1 MSSRFCSRFVLP
13 VGVLLAFYLTLAT
26 SLPHSATPKR
36 TIVAPGTE
44 LRILPLGDS
53 ITYGWN
59 GTNGTD
65 GYRLGLSE
73 DIAGSNWLFVG
84 TQRSGIMND
93 NYNQGYPG
101 YTISGIAG
109 IAGPGLDMK
118 PNVVLLHA
126 GTNDLDRVPPSNEPY
141 ADAPTRLGTL
151 IDQVLKALPESVVLV
166 AQIINAKDAATEA
179 RIKTYNA
186 QVPAVVKQRADDGW
200 KVAVVDF
207 SSVTK
212 DELIDG
218 LHPTPVGYKHM
229 GDIWF
234 GGLQAVAKAGWI
246 TPPIGPDPSW
256 AVKAA

>member
-1 MSSRFCSRFVLP
+1 MSSRFFLRFVLP
-13 VGVLLAFYLTLAT
+13 VGVLLSFYLTLVT
-26 SLPHSATPKR
+26 SLPHGATPKR
-36 TIVAPGTE
+36 FIVAPGTE

-53 ITYGWN
+53 ITFGWN
-59 GTNGTD
+59 STAGTD

-73 DIAGSNWLFVG
+73 DLQGSKFLFVG
-84 TQRSGIMND
+84 TQRSGSMAD
-93 NYNQGYPG
+93 NYNQGFPG
-101 YTISGIAG
+101 YTISQIGGA
-109 IAGPGLDMK
+109 AGPGLDMK

-126 GTNDLDRVPPSNEPY
+126 GTNDLDRTPPSNEPY
-141 ADAPTRLGTL
+141 ADAPARLGTL
-151 IDQVLKALPESVVLV
+151 IDQILKELPESVVLV

-207 SSVTK
+207 RSVTA

-234 GGLQAVAKAGWI
+234 GGLQAVAEAGWI
-246 TPPIGPDPSW
+246 KPPIGPDPAW
-256 AVKAA
+256 AQ